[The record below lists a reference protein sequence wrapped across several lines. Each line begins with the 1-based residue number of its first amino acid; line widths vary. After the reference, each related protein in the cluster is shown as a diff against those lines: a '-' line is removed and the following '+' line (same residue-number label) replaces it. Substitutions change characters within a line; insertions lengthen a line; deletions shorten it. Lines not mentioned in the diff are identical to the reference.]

1 MDKKTY
7 IGMTVLFVLVIG
19 YTIFLEKVVWPKH
32 PEWQT
37 AGEASQPAAA
47 QTGSA
52 ATEQSMQTLGGPNGS
67 SAGYSGPASAT
78 TKPGGLVAVAA
89 TRPSGPLVIGSD
101 QAKDQNL
108 AMGISLEP
116 DGAGLDSV
124 ILNDYR
130 AVNPKLP
137 YSFQEPYD
145 NGWRALAT
153 RDVVING
160 QTISLADVP
169 WVLEGFTDQSATYG
183 IEIDSS
189 MGQPLVHLSKVYE
202 VSPRG
207 PKKDW
212 DSTSAGY
219 EAQITYK
226 VQNLSHGGETVQIG
240 FDGPT
245 TPPREAERSDDRQ
258 IVAGYDK
265 GDQVVDVARLSASD
279 FKPGFE
285 SRDIST
291 NSNGKKLLWA
301 GASSLYFAAIVQ
313 ADNPGQIG
321 TARAYWSN
329 TNPLPDGLQM
339 PAEDRQ
345 IAMEFQT
352 VQIKLD
358 PAASAQV
365 PLHVFFGPKV
375 RAMLEGDY
383 YGNYPRGYNQL
394 LVSSTGICALCAVP
408 KLVDL
413 LVDLLGALQWVFHD
427 WGLAIIALVILV
439 RLCLHP
445 ITKSSQVS
453 MMKMQKMG
461 PEVERLKKKYGDDKE
476 SFSKAQMELYKEMGF
491 TPVLGCLPMFL
502 QMPIWIALYSAL
514 QNEIELRQASFLW
527 GMTWI
532 HDLARPD
539 RLINWDAHAFTIP
552 LIGLHVASLNVLP
565 IFMAVVFFL
574 QQRYT
579 PKPPAAT
586 PEQESQQK
594 MMQWMSMLFP
604 LFLYSAPSGLN
615 LYILTSTTI
624 GILESK
630 RIRDHIK
637 QKDQE
642 EKEGRVRVETKATR
656 GGKQAKKL
664 EMSAKQEKRG
674 RLARWW
680 AQLQERAEQIRKD
693 AEKRK

>member
-7 IGMTVLFVLVIG
+7 IGMTLLFVLVIG

-37 AGEASQPAAA
+37 SGQPSQPTASP
-47 QTGSA
+47 TGTP
-52 ATEQSMQTLGGPNGS
+52 ATEQSMQQLGGNGATPNPTG
-67 SAGYSGPASAT
+67 AT
-78 TKPGGLVAVAA
+78 TQPSGLVALAA
-89 TRPSGPLVIGSD
+89 TRPAGSLLIGSD
-101 QAKDQNL
+101 QAKDPNMAL
-108 AMGISLEP
+108 GLSLESA
-116 DGAGLDSV
+116 GAGLDSV

-130 AVNPKLP
+130 AVNPKDP
-137 YSFQEPYD
+137 YTFQQPYEGD
-145 NGWRALAT
+145 WRSLAT
-153 RDVVING
+153 RQIIING
-160 QTISLADVP
+160 QTLGLADVS
-169 WVLEGFTDQSATYG
+169 WVLEGFTDHSATFG
-183 IEIDSS
+183 VEIDSNT
-189 MGQPLVHLSKVYE
+189 GAPLVHLSKVYE
-202 VSPRG
+202 LSPRG

-212 DSTSAGY
+212 DSTAAGY
-219 EAQITYK
+219 ETAVTYR
-226 VQNLSHGGETVQIG
+226 VRNLSHGGETVQIG

-265 GDQVVDVARLSASD
+265 GDQVVDVSRFSAND
-279 FKPGFE
+279 FKPGYE
-285 SRDIST
+285 SRDITT

-301 GASSLYFAAIVQ
+301 GSSSLYFASIVQ
-313 ADNPGQIG
+313 ADNPGQIDS
-321 TARAYWSN
+321 ARAYWLN
-329 TNPLPDGLQM
+329 TAPQADGTPILP
-339 PAEDRQ
+339 EDRQ

-352 VQIKLD
+352 VQLKLD
-358 PAASAQV
+358 PAGSVEV

-383 YGNYPRGYNQL
+383 YGGYPRGYNQL

-476 SFSKAQMELYKEMGF
+476 AFSKAQMELYKEMGF

-637 QKDQE
+637 QKEEE
-642 EKEGRVRVETKATR
+642 EKSHRVTVETKATR

-674 RLARWW
+674 MISQWW
-680 AQLQERAEQIRKD
+680 AKLQERAEQIRKD